1 MAEKVAKVR
10 HNKPDDLDKV
20 LSSHNILHFSAVTLL
35 VASLASVASVASFFA
50 IFISGTKRRKRQER
64 LQSMRGAAAL
74 LMVPPFYG
82 GVQQR
87 RVRKS
92 GR

>member
-35 VASLASVASVASFFA
+35 VASVASLASFVRFA
-50 IFISGTKRRKRQER
+50 FLGRRGG
-64 LQSMRGAAAL
+64 RGKKGFKA
-74 LMVPPFYG
+74 
-82 GVQQR
+82 
-87 RVRKS
+87 
-92 GR
+92 